1 MNNCEELN
9 QKIKKLLEQLA
20 KKDQVISQK
29 DQVIS
34 QKDKE
39 IALNKQII
47 ADKNQ
52 IINQQIKKDKI
63 FTKSICIEPS
73 IYKDYDKYQSGMVE
87 EEELENKDYEKEY
100 QAFLQ
105 SINLINIKEQSK
117 KEKEEINKSDIIN
130 HKIGETLK
138 SEKFLEAFKK
148 AIETNVN
155 IYWSQMHRVELK
167 TILLNNINLKKI
179 FYNEVPNHIR
189 QLKMDILLSLVLE
202 EGLENSNNVNILL
215 NIENFST
222 IPLNK
227 GIPFK
232 NPEDNTKMI
241 FNKKFIINQITN
253 NIGIMN
259 GYNKMLQKFV
269 GKSYKCWILKQKIS
283 QIIENSNIYFF
294 DCPENICGLTICNGD
309 IFIKGQYLKE
319 STTKLYNDLYRFI
332 GISKIYLT
340 LIHEFAHKLQYV
352 IRAEINE
359 IKYKNY
365 FVKTFKVKEDTDL
378 IFDNYYYFMANFNK
392 PFLEKTI
399 KRLTD
404 KEYKNKIE
412 YNNLHSNPTECESGD
427 FFDEEIYLGNVQNNV
442 TIKLCEFFLLYSCND
457 YRNYIN
463 IMDYL
468 QKDKEKRPVNCKYK
482 SIQNGIGEC
491 FMSFIRRKK
500 YYE

>member
-1 MNNCEELN
+1 MNKCEELN

-29 DQVIS
+29 DKEIAK
-34 QKDKE
+34 KDKE

-52 IINQQIKKDKI
+52 VINQQIKKDKI
-63 FTKSICIEPS
+63 FTKSICIEPN

-87 EEELENKDYEKEY
+87 EELENKDYEKKY

-105 SINLINIKEQSK
+105 SINLINIKEQPK

-232 NPEDNTKMI
+232 NPEDNTEMI

-269 GKSYKCWILKQKIS
+269 GKSYKWWILKQKIS

-294 DCPENICGLTICNGD
+294 DCPENI
-309 IFIKGQYLKE
+309 
-319 STTKLYNDLYRFI
+319 
-332 GISKIYLT
+332 
-340 LIHEFAHKLQYV
+340 
-352 IRAEINE
+352 
-359 IKYKNY
+359 
-365 FVKTFKVKEDTDL
+365 
-378 IFDNYYYFMANFNK
+378 
-392 PFLEKTI
+392 
-399 KRLTD
+399 
-404 KEYKNKIE
+404 
-412 YNNLHSNPTECESGD
+412 
-427 FFDEEIYLGNVQNNV
+427 
-442 TIKLCEFFLLYSCND
+442 
-457 YRNYIN
+457 
-463 IMDYL
+463 
-468 QKDKEKRPVNCKYK
+468 
-482 SIQNGIGEC
+482 
-491 FMSFIRRKK
+491 
-500 YYE
+500 